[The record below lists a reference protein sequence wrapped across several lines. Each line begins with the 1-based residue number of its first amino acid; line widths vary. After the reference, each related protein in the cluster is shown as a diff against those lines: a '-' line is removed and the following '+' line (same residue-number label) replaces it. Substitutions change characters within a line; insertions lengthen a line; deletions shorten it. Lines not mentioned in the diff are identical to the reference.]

1 MKTPC
6 PLNRSLLVASVL
18 LYATIVPARSAQGRR
33 DSGDDSQPTLLPEFT
48 VKGDGE
54 RGYLASESVTGTR
67 VATAIRD
74 LTFNVNVITGDFLDD
89 FAFFEIDDDYGYT
102 SSLNS
107 FDQGGNYNLRGFNAN
122 NMRRDGF
129 FRVGMMDKSNIDR
142 IEVLK
147 GPVAAAYGESAP
159 SGLLNVVSKQP
170 RSTPS
175 RELKLYLG
183 SYDTTRVEGNA
194 SGPVPGT
201 TSTFYALNL
210 AFYERT
216 FDVEYKALR
225 NKSIS
230 LALTHNLQ
238 PTAKLSLTIE
248 HMVRG
253 AQSNPDTIPY
263 LWNGTTYLGLA
274 TGVPELRR
282 FSHNGPNSYQ
292 NRTITSATGGY
303 ETRFAAGWSVRA
315 RGNWFHRT
323 NQGHNTG
330 SFTQYN
336 PATRLLSGRGRP
348 TFSLTG
354 EDGGGALVD
363 ASRRAF
369 LFGGKV
375 ESWTTLTLDYTTYWR
390 FGRTVQLSRNNNTNP
405 ADPYYF
411 KTSMSLDAIDYRV
424 PAFDPVLYSSVTSWL
439 HNRVDTIGSYARQQ
453 FAFFNRRLIV
463 MASARYDTTQYN
475 LLQRDTSTPVAGALA
490 HYRLSQKSPVAGV
503 NYKLAPGVAAYVN
516 WSRAFDADSQGK
528 RALSDRSMEHSN
540 GFDYGFKSGFLEDRL
555 QFTLGGFYTNRYD
568 VAVTDVD
575 PATGDTFTTQD
586 GAYRSRGAEF
596 DGTWRIG
603 NGLMLLGSYAYVQS
617 EQTDAGRDSDAVG
630 RPPARQPKHQGSL
643 AGKYSAS
650 GALRGFSCNWGG
662 VYTGGSYLVTNTAG
676 GIFDSRTRRYIGNN
690 NQRNLTVGSS
700 FRMDLGLRYQWKRS
714 GLGHSLGL
722 NVKNVLDREY
732 VKSSRVFGDH
742 RSWFASYALAF
753 R

>member
-1 MKTPC
+1 MSASHH
-6 PLNRSLLVASVL
+6 LDRSLLAAAFLISAL
-18 LYATIVPARSAQGRR
+18 VPTLPAQVRR
-33 DSGDDSQPTLLPEFT
+33 EAGDDTPPISLPEFT
-48 VKGDGE
+48 VRAEGDN
-54 RGYLASESVTGTR
+54 GYLASESVTGTR
-67 VATAIRD
+67 VATAIKD
-74 LTFNVNVITGDFLDD
+74 LTFNVNVITSEFLDD
-89 FAFFEIDDDYGYT
+89 FAFFEIDDDYGFT

-129 FRVGMMDKSNIDR
+129 FRVGMMDKSSIDR

-175 RELKLYLG
+175 REVKLYLG

-194 SGPVPGT
+194 AGPFAGVGNT
-201 TSTFYALNL
+201 YYALNL

-225 NKSIS
+225 NKSLS
-230 LALTHNLQ
+230 LALTHNLK
-238 PTAKLSLTIE
+238 PTSKLSLTVE
-248 HMVRG
+248 HMIRG
-253 AQSNPDTIPY
+253 AQSNPDTVPY
-263 LWNGTTYLGLA
+263 LYNGSIYLGLA
-274 TGVPELRR
+274 SRVSELRH

-303 ETRFAAGWSVRA
+303 ETRLGSGWSIRA
-315 RGNWFHRT
+315 RGSWFHRT

-336 PATRLLSGRGRP
+336 PATRTLSGRGRP

-363 ASRRAF
+363 GSKRTF
-369 LFGGKV
+369 LFGSKV

-411 KTSMSLDAIDYRV
+411 KTSMSIDAIDYRV
-424 PAFDPVLYSSVTSWL
+424 PAFDPVLYSSLTAWM

-453 FAFFNRRLIV
+453 FAFFHRRLIV
-463 MASARYDTTQYN
+463 MASMRYDTTQYN
-475 LLQRDTSTPVAGALA
+475 LLQRDSTTPAAGALA
-490 HYRLSQKSPVAGV
+490 HYKLSQKSPVAGI
-503 NYKLAPGVAAYVN
+503 NYKLTSNVATYVN

-528 RALSDRSMEHSN
+528 RALSDRSMEHST
-540 GFDYGFKSGFLEDRL
+540 GFDYGFKSGFFEERL

-575 PATGDTFTTQD
+575 PATGETFTTQD

-596 DGTWRIG
+596 DGTWRVG
-603 NGLMLLGSYAYVQS
+603 NSLTLLGSYAYVNS
-617 EQTDAGRDSDAVG
+617 EQTDAGRDIDAVG
-630 RPPARQPKHQGSL
+630 RPPARQPRRQGSL
-643 AGKYSAS
+643 AFKYNAG
-650 GALRGFSCNWGG
+650 GALRGLSFNWGG
-662 VYTGGSYLVTNTAG
+662 VYTGESYVVTNTTGA
-676 GIFDSRTRRYIGNN
+676 IFDSRTRRYIGNN
-690 NQRNLTVGSS
+690 NQRNITVGSS
-700 FRMDLGLRYQWKRS
+700 IRMDVGLRYQWKKS
-714 GLGHSLGL
+714 GLGHTVGL

-732 VKSSRVFGDH
+732 LKSSRVFGDR
-742 RSWFASYALAF
+742 RSWFVSYSLAL
-753 R
+753 